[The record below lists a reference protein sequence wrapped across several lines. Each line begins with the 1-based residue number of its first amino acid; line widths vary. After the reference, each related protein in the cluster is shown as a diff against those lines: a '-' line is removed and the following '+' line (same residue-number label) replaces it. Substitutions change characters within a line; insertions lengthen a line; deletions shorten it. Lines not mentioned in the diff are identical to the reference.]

1 MDINLARTFLEIVSC
16 HSFAQAAERLHVT
29 QTAISARVKTLEEQL
44 GRTLFV
50 RNRAGASLTSAGEQF
65 VRHAMTM
72 VQVWERARQQMAV
85 PPGRRALVTV
95 GCEISLW
102 DPLML
107 DWLLGMRDSAPD
119 LALRAEVGVAEDL
132 LERVANGTLDIVI
145 AYAPRQ
151 RPGLRIELLIEEKL
165 VLVTTTP
172 GAQAPQ
178 AADYVY
184 VDWGSEFAA
193 QHSLA
198 FPGLS
203 SVGVSSSLG
212 PLGLGYLLTVG
223 GAGYFRQNVVRN
235 HLKEGRLH
243 RVPGAPEF
251 LYPAYAVYAA
261 DADMAVLEPA
271 LAGLRQAAKGA
282 VGNQQAARPS
292 KTGNVGK
299 AGET

>member
-16 HSFAQAAERLHVT
+16 HSFAQAADRLHVT
-29 QTAISARVKTLEEQL
+29 QTAISARVKTLEDLL
-44 GRTLFV
+44 GRKLFV

-107 DWLLGMRDSAPD
+107 DWLLGMRESAPD
-119 LALRAEVGVAEDL
+119 LALRTEVGVAEDL

-151 RPGLRIELLIEEKL
+151 RPGLRIELLIEEML

-198 FPGLS
+198 FPELS

-212 PLGLGYLLTVG
+212 PLGLGYLLAVG
-223 GAGYFRQNVVRN
+223 GAGYFRQNVVRS
-235 HLKEGRLH
+235 HIREGRLH
-243 RVPGAPEF
+243 RVPRAPEF

-271 LAGLRQAAKGA
+271 LTGLRQAAKGA
-282 VGNQQAARPS
+282 VGKQQAARPS
-292 KTGNVGK
+292 TPGNVEKAGK
-299 AGET
+299 A